1 MKERQN
7 KLGTTHLRTNS
18 RAADNSTYK
27 KLEVQQLNEALY
39 FVSSFVVAESS
50 VLRNRQLIVAAK
62 RYLNLNPQYLPQ
74 SLNKINILQSNKT

>member
-1 MKERQN
+1 LAIQW
-7 KLGTTHLRTNS
+7 
-18 RAADNSTYK
+18 
-27 KLEVQQLNEALY
+27 LNEVLR